1 LGNGQQSVSPP
12 ARGLREHC
20 KLSSSIGVWGK
31 SLEKNVVL
39 CILWL
44 VKSINLEISQLVGRI
59 QL

>member
-1 LGNGQQSVSPP
+1 MGSRAFSPP

-31 SLEKNVVL
+31 SLEKMWFY
-39 CILWL
+39 CFLWL